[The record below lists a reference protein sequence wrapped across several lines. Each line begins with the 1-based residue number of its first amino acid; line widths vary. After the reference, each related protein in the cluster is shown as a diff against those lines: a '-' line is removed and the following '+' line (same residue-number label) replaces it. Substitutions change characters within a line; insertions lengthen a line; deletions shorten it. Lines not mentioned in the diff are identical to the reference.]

1 MAANRKAKNPFY
13 VLLVFAGTVFLVTAL
28 AYGVMM
34 VRTSRPSTAR
44 PMDGATDSSPA
55 LMQFMRT
62 NGNKLILIE
71 LAVLGVLT
79 IAAISTDDF
88 WERRAAAKNTKETQ

>member
-1 MAANRKAKNPFY
+1 MAAKRKPTNPFY
-13 VLLVFAGTVFLVTAL
+13 VLLVLAGTVFLVTAL

-34 VRTSRPSTAR
+34 VRTSRPTASR
-44 PMDGATDSSPA
+44 TESSPA

-62 NGNKLILIE
+62 KGTKLILVE

-79 IAAISTDDF
+79 VAAIGTDDF
-88 WERRAAAKNTKETQ
+88 WERRAAAKSVKETK